1 MGSNN
6 SKVGPNGTL
15 HLGRCNSPEYGAAC
29 PSHTCVGQLNE
40 RGLSAAG
47 CFAPFGSAPFGSTCK
62 VANGHYSDC
71 AYALSQLRWGLTVLL
86 KLNKQLGMGD
96 PAAGWWQALL
106 DRQLAPFPTDET
118 GYKLSSECPFACPHR
133 HFSHLLQIYDLEV
146 VDPASPLS
154 LKSIDHYHS
163 LTCNE

>member
-29 PSHTCVGQLNE
+29 PSHTCVGQQSTTPTSE

-96 PAAGWWQALL
+96 PE
-106 DRQLAPFPTDET
+106 R
-118 GYKLSSECPFACPHR
+118 
-133 HFSHLLQIYDLEV
+133 
-146 VDPASPLS
+146 
-154 LKSIDHYHS
+154 
-163 LTCNE
+163 